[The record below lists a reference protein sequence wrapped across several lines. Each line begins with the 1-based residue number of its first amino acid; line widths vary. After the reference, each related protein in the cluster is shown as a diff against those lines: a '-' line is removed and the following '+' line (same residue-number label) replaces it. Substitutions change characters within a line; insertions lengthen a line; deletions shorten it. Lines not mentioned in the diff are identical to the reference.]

1 MGEGEQKKILVALDG
16 SERSKLTIEYLTKIK
31 PFEDMGVVLFNVFNG
46 VPESYWD
53 LEREPKSVK
62 SVKYVRA
69 WEVQQLK
76 DTQEFMDKAR
86 QALVRS
92 GFPNEKIDIKIQH
105 RKKGVARDI
114 LQQAHHGYEAV
125 VSRRRGM
132 GRLPGL
138 ILGSVSMKLLEN
150 LSFTPLILAGR
161 KQPGRRYMIAMDG
174 SEGAMKATEFAG
186 SFLAGNDVEFFL
198 LHVIRGG
205 EKSGSI
211 LSTPDIFVDDSRKT
225 IAKAFLEAKNR
236 LVAKGFD
243 PDKVTSQIVT
253 GARSRAGAI
262 VDEGKKAHV
271 GTIIMGRKGLSRTP
285 DFSIGRVTQKVVFL
299 ARERSIWII
308 N

>member
-1 MGEGEQKKILVALDG
+1 MSDSRQKKILVALDG
-16 SERSKLTIEYLTKIK
+16 SERSKQTVEYLTKVK
-31 PFEDMGVVLFNVFNG
+31 PFEDMGVVLFNVFSG

-69 WEVQQLK
+69 WEIQQLK

-92 GFPNEKIDIKIQH
+92 GFSSDQVEIKIQH
-105 RKKGVARDI
+105 RKKGIARDI
-114 LQQAHHGYEAV
+114 LQHAHQGYEAV

-138 ILGSVSMKLLEN
+138 ILGSVSMKLLEK

-161 KQPGRRYMIAMDG
+161 KQPGRRFMIAMDG
-174 SEGAMKATEFAG
+174 SEGAMKAADFAG
-186 SFLAGNDVEFFL
+186 AILAGNDVEFCL

-205 EKSGSI
+205 ENSGSI
-211 LSTPDIFVDDSRKT
+211 LSTSDIFVDDSRKT
-225 IAKAFLEAKNR
+225 IAKAFLETKNR

-243 PDKVTSQIVT
+243 PDNSHQPDCH
-253 GARSRAGAI
+253 RCPQP
-262 VDEGKKAHV
+262 
-271 GTIIMGRKGLSRTP
+271 GRGHCR
-285 DFSIGRVTQKVVFL
+285 
-299 ARERSIWII
+299 
-308 N
+308 